1 MIRAY
6 ARISRPTQK
15 IERQIT
21 NILKEYP
28 DARIYQEAY
37 TGTRIDGRRQ
47 FIKLLEDV
55 EPGDTIVFDSV
66 SRMSRDA
73 DTGAKV
79 YFDLFGKGIHLVFIK
94 EPYINTDT
102 YANNLQNK
110 IELRGTDEDA
120 IFEGLN
126 NYFKLLAKKQIQIAF
141 EQAEKE
147 VQDLRV
153 RTSEG
158 MREARKRGKQIGSP
172 KGARYK
178 VKKSEVAKSI
188 ILRHSKEFGGSLS
201 DKETML
207 LAGISHNTYFKYKRE
222 LAVEYNGTDLEN

>member
-21 NILKEYP
+21 NILKAYP
-28 DARIYQEAY
+28 EARIYQEAY
-37 TGTRIDGRRQ
+37 TGTRIDGRKQ
-47 FIKLLEDV
+47 FNKLLEDA

-73 DTGAKV
+73 DSGVKV
-79 YFDLFGKGIHLVFIK
+79 YFSLFDKGINLVFLK

-102 YANNLQNK
+102 YASNLKDK
-110 IELRGTDEDA
+110 IELQGTDEDA

-126 NYFKLLAKKQIQIAF
+126 NYFRLLAKKQIQIAF
-141 EQAEKE
+141 DQAEKE

-158 MREARKRGKQIGSP
+158 MREARKRGKQIGNP
-172 KGARYK
+172 KGARYN
-178 VKKSEVAKSI
+178 VKKSLVAKDI
-188 ILRHSKEFGGSLS
+188 ILKHSKEFGGSLS

-207 LAGISHNTYFKYKRE
+207 LAGVSHNTYAKYKQE
-222 LAVEYNGTDLEN
+222 LRLEYNNE

>member
-1 MIRAY
+1 MVRAY

-28 DARIYQEAY
+28 EARIYQEAY
-37 TGTRIDGRRQ
+37 TGTRIDGRKQ
-47 FIKLLEDV
+47 FNRLIEDT

-73 DTGAKV
+73 DTGVRV
-79 YFDLFGKGIHLVFIK
+79 YFDLFDKGINLIFLK

-102 YANNLQNK
+102 YASNLKDK
-110 IELRGTDEDA
+110 IELQGTDEDA

-126 NYFKLLAKKQIQIAF
+126 NYFRLLARKQIRIAF
-141 EQAEKE
+141 DQAEKE

-158 MREARKRGKQIGSP
+158 MREARKHGKQIGNP
-172 KGARYK
+172 KGCKYK
-178 VKKSEVAKSI
+178 VKKSLQAKDI
-188 ILRHSKEFGGSLS
+188 ILKHSKEFGGSLS

-207 LAGISHNTYFKYKRE
+207 LAGVSHNTYSKYKRE
-222 LAVEYNGTDLEN
+222 LRAEYI

>member
-21 NILKEYP
+21 NILKDYP
-28 DARIYQEAY
+28 DAHIYQEAY
-37 TGTRIDGRRQ
+37 TGRKIDGRKQ
-47 FIKLLEDV
+47 FNLLLEDA

-73 DTGAKV
+73 DTGV
-79 YFDLFGKGIHLVFIK
+79 RIYFDLFDRGISLIFLK
-94 EPYINTDT
+94 EPYINTDI
-102 YANNLQNK
+102 YASNLKDK
-110 IELRGTDEDA
+110 IELQGTDEDA

-126 NYFKLLAKKQIQIAF
+126 NYFRLLAKKQIQIAF
-141 EQAEKE
+141 DQAEKE

-158 MREARKRGKQIGSP
+158 MREARKRGKQIGSI
-172 KGARYK
+172 KGSKYK
-178 VKKSEVAKSI
+178 VKKSLVAKEI
-188 ILRHSKEFGGSLS
+188 IIKHSKEFGGSLS

-207 LAGISHNTYFKYKRE
+207 LTGVSHNTYAKYKKE
-222 LAVEYNGTDLEN
+222 LRSDYNR